1 MIVLVQLSFHTNWA
15 SLFEMALELISLDWN
30 GNKLEHKLE
39 QEDMKRT
46 LVFLVSGAYNA
57 YNDSEL

>member
-1 MIVLVQLSFHTNWA
+1 
-15 SLFEMALELISLDWN
+15 MALELISLDWN